1 MNRILGPIAEAQAY
15 TLAAMEEASKMGQ
28 RLVGVDHLFL
38 ALTLNEGVAGQ
49 VLRGAGATLERS
61 RAAIRDMRA
70 EQLAGLGI
78 TAPDPEGDID
88 FHSTGGYDLGEP
100 VNEVLKRAT
109 ARKQKGDTPA
119 VLRALIAEPS
129 GVVDEILERLGIAP
143 AEILTLLDEAEG
155 VSLPGSADPRERDVV
170 TGRFRA
176 FIPAEVSEVW
186 ALLADPERLPEW
198 DSLIEHAEGP
208 VGAEPGSEPGS
219 GAAVGDV
226 VHARMRT
233 HSSDG
238 KKLKTRA
245 EVRNLRYELIACEPE
260 REIAWRLDYPDAPK
274 ANSRRL
280 EITLEHAAGGAQLAF
295 LLAWERSPGRR
306 RSLLGF
312 LARPLYRFFVWIQ
325 LTQLSAG
332 ISRVFR

>member
-15 TLAAMEEASKMGQ
+15 TLAAMEEASKTGQ

-143 AEILTLLDEAEG
+143 GEVLSLLDDAEG
-155 VSLPGSADPRERDVV
+155 LSHSAAGASRERDLVA
-170 TGRFRA
+170 GRYRA
-176 FIPAEVSEVW
+176 FIPAAVPEVW

-198 DSLIEHAEGP
+198 DNLVARAEGP
-208 VGAEPGSEPGS
+208 AGAEPGSGP
-219 GAAVGDV
+219 AVGDV
-226 VHARMRT
+226 SYAWMST
-233 HSSDG
+233 HSADG
-238 KKLKTRA
+238 KQLKSRPEYRNMRS
-245 EVRNLRYELIACEPE
+245 EVIACDPE

-274 ANSRRL
+274 ANARRL
-280 EITLEHAAGGAQLAF
+280 EITLEHAAGGTQLAF
-295 LLAWERSPGRR
+295 LLAWERNPGRR
-306 RSLLGF
+306 RTPLNL
-312 LARPLYRFFVWIQ
+312 LARPLYRFFVWMQ

-332 ISRVFR
+332 ISRAFR